1 MREGPP
7 SIPQPPGSSP
17 ASKRSA
23 ALFYRLAAFQ
33 LHRPWTMLAIAAVIV
48 VTSVLLA
55 LRLEIRPGFEALL
68 PEDRPSVKE
77 LERVKEHTSGVS
89 TIFIV
94 LEGSD
99 TAALRKAAD
108 TLVVELEKLGRPWV
122 GSVEDGVQDAVH
134 FLGPRAGLF
143 TSLDKLESL
152 RDRVEERYQWE
163 VGKATGA
170 TLDLDDDYEPPAID
184 ADTLKKELGLEGE
197 RLDRFPDGYYQSQD
211 GKTLVVAI
219 RSGLFGTDYEKGNE
233 AVRRVKQVVQRVD
246 PSSFDPTVKVGYAGD
261 LVTAIAEYNA
271 VGEDLM
277 DVGILGGLLIV
288 SVVFLYYLRFRTL
301 WTMMLTISIGVSV
314 CFAYAALTVGYLTMA
329 TGFLFSIIAGNGIN
343 PGIIYMARYLEARR
357 RYMDVSGA
365 IRIAHRDTWLP
376 TLTASAA
383 ASAAYA
389 SLMVTEFRGFHDF
402 GVIGGV
408 GMMFCWICT
417 YAFLPSIL
425 VLSERF
431 SPLDKSKGRLFGLIK
446 GDDGKGTRFG
456 VPFAKLVG
464 RAPRTVAVTGLLLTL
479 AAIAGTVWWVRSDPM
494 EYDLNNLRT
503 DMSERANE
511 DRLTHVAIETTGYVS
526 ANGMAI
532 LTQRADQVPALVK
545 ILEERRD
552 AAPADA
558 KPFKAVHT
566 LQQFVPPDQPEKI
579 EVLLELKNL
588 IEKARKRGFI
598 DDDEWKDIEPF
609 LPPDDLKP
617 FGLADLP
624 DGVARPFTETDGRRG
639 RIVFIS
645 PIDMDAVDDAHYL
658 FRWANSY
665 RRTELPDGSVIIGS
679 GRAVIYA
686 DIWEA
691 VLSDVP
697 IAVVVSLLCTLIV
710 VVVAFRRGFASLAV
724 LLALVAGVFWMI
736 GLLAIF
742 GVKLNFLNFIALP
755 ITFGIGV
762 DYAVNVMQRYRREG
776 SGGVI
781 RAVRETGGAVVLCS
795 LTTTFGYLA
804 LVRSMNHAVRSLGI
818 ASVLGEVACLLAAVI
833 VLPAVL
839 AWRDGVAI
847 TQARDS
853 EAFR

>member
-1 MREGPP
+1 EGN
-7 SIPQPPGSSP
+7 
-17 ASKRSA
+17 
-23 ALFYRLAAFQ
+23 
-33 LHRPWTMLAIAAVIV
+33 
-48 VTSVLLA
+48 
-55 LRLEIRPGFEALL
+55 
-68 PEDRPSVKE
+68 
-77 LERVKEHTSGVS
+77 
-89 TIFIV
+89 
-94 LEGSD
+94 D

-108 TLVVELEKLGRPWV
+108 ALVVELEKVGRPWV
-122 GSVEDGVQDAVH
+122 GAVESGVHDAVD
-134 FLGPRAGLF
+134 FLGPRAGLYA
-143 TSLDKLESL
+143 SLDDLESL

-170 TLDLDDDYEPPAID
+170 TLDLEDDYEPPAID
-184 ADTLKKELGLEGE
+184 AETLKKELGVEGSQ
-197 RLDRFPDGYYQSQD
+197 LDRFPDGYYQSPD

-219 RSGLFGTDYEKGNE
+219 RSGLFGTDYAQGNE
-233 AVRRVKQVVQRVD
+233 AVRRVKDVVARVD
-246 PSSFDPTVKVGYAGD
+246 PASYDPTVEVGYAGD

-277 DVGILGGLLIV
+277 DVGLLGAVMIV
-288 SVVFLYYLRFRTL
+288 SVVFLYYLRLRTL
-301 WTMMLTISIGVSV
+301 WTMMLTITIGVSV
-314 CFAYAALTVGYLTMA
+314 CFAYAAVTVGHLTMA

-357 RYMDVSGA
+357 RYMDAPGA
-365 IRIAHRDTWLP
+365 IRLAHRDTWLP

-408 GMMFCWICT
+408 GMMLCWVCT

-425 VLSERF
+425 VISERL
-431 SPLDKSKGRLFGLIK
+431 SPLDKSKGRLFGLLK
-446 GDDGKGTRFG
+446 DDTGKGTRFG
-456 VPFAKLVG
+456 VPFAKVVG
-464 RAPRTVAVTGLLLTL
+464 YAPRVVAVSGLLVTVA
-479 AAIAGTVWWVRSDPM
+479 AIVGTVWWVRSDPM

-511 DRLTHVAIETTGYVS
+511 DRLSHVAIETTGYVS

-532 LTQRADQVPALVK
+532 LTESPEQVPELVET
-545 ILEERRD
+545 LEARRD
-552 AAPADA
+552 AAPGDA

-566 LQQFVPPDQPEKI
+566 LQDFVPSDQPAKI
-579 EVLLELKNL
+579 EVLEELRNL
-588 IEKARKRGFI
+588 VEKAKNRDFLS
-598 DDDEWKDIEPF
+598 DDEWARIEPF
-609 LPPDDLKP
+609 MPPKDLKSV
-617 FGLADLP
+617 GMEDLP
-624 DGVARPFTETDGRRG
+624 DGVARAFTETDGRRG

-658 FRWANSY
+658 FRWANAY
-665 RRTELPDGSVIIGS
+665 RHTELSDGSVIIGS

-686 DIWEA
+686 DIWSA
-691 VLSDVP
+691 VLGDVP

-724 LLALVAGVFWMI
+724 LLALVAGVFWMTAM
-736 GLLAIF
+736 LAVF
-742 GVKLNFLNFIALP
+742 DVKLNFLNFVALP

-776 SGGVI
+776 TGGVI

-818 ASVLGEVACLLAAVI
+818 AAVLGEVACLLAAVI
-833 VLPAVL
+833 VLPAAL
-839 AWRDGVAI
+839 AWRDGIAA

-853 EAFR
+853 EAVR

>member
-1 MREGPP
+1 ML
-7 SIPQPPGSSP
+7 
-17 ASKRSA
+17 AVAA
-23 ALFYRLAAFQ
+23 AL
-33 LHRPWTMLAIAAVIV
+33 V
-48 VTSVLLA
+48 VTSLLLA

-68 PEDRPSVKE
+68 PEDRPSVQE
-77 LERVKEHTSGVS
+77 LDRVKQHTSGVS

-94 LEGSD
+94 LEGND
-99 TAALRKAAD
+99 TAALRRAAD
-108 TLVVELEKLGRPWV
+108 ALVVELEKVGRPWV
-122 GSVEDGVQDAVH
+122 GAVESGVHDAVD
-134 FLGPRAGLF
+134 FLGPRAGLYA
-143 TSLDKLESL
+143 SLDELESL

-170 TLDLDDDYEPPAID
+170 TLDMEDDYEPPAID
-184 ADTLKKELGLEGE
+184 AETLKKELGVEGSQ
-197 RLDRFPDGYYQSQD
+197 LDRYPDGYYQSPD

-219 RSGLFGTDYEKGNE
+219 RSGLFGTDYEQGNE
-233 AVRRVKQVVQRVD
+233 AVRRVKEVVARVD
-246 PSSFDPTVKVGYAGD
+246 PASFDPTVEVGYAGD

-277 DVGILGGLLIV
+277 DVGLLGAVMIV

-301 WTMMLTISIGVSV
+301 WTMMLTITIGVSV
-314 CFAYAALTVGYLTMA
+314 CFAYAALTVGHLTMA

-357 RYMDVSGA
+357 RYMDAPGA
-365 IRIAHRDTWLP
+365 IRLAHRDTWLP

-408 GMMFCWICT
+408 GMMLCWICT

-425 VLSERF
+425 VISERI

-446 GDDGKGTRFG
+446 DDAGKGTRFG
-456 VPFAKLVG
+456 VPFAKVVG
-464 RAPRTVAVTGLLLTL
+464 YAPRVVAITGLVLTVA
-479 AAIAGTVWWVRSDPM
+479 AIVGTVWWVRSDPM

-511 DRLTHVAIETTGYVS
+511 DRLSHVAIETTGYVS

-532 LTQRADQVPALVK
+532 LTESAEQVPELVK
-545 ILEERRD
+545 VLEERRD
-552 AAPADA
+552 AAPDDA
-558 KPFKAVHT
+558 KPFETVHT
-566 LQQFVPPDQPEKI
+566 LQGFVPSDQPAKI
-579 EVLLELKNL
+579 EVLEELKNL
-588 IEKARKRGFI
+588 VEKARKRDFI
-598 DDDEWKDIEPF
+598 SDEEWKRVEPF
-609 LPPDDLKP
+609 MPPEELEPIDMQ
-617 FGLADLP
+617 DLP
-624 DGVARPFTETDGRRG
+624 DGIARAFTETDGRRG

-645 PIDMDAVDDAHYL
+645 PISMDAVDDAHYL
-658 FRWANSY
+658 FRWANAY
-665 RRTELPDGSVIIGS
+665 RRTELSDGSVIIGS

-686 DIWEA
+686 DIWSA
-691 VLSDVP
+691 VLGDVP

-724 LLALVAGVFWMI
+724 LLALVAGVFWMTAM
-736 GLLAIF
+736 LAVF
-742 GVKLNFLNFIALP
+742 DVKLNFLNFVALP

-818 ASVLGEVACLLAAVI
+818 AAVLGEVACLLAAVI

-839 AWRDGVAI
+839 AWRDGIAA

-853 EAFR
+853 EAVR